1 MEHVVGEIQV
11 VPCKCTP
18 YVIFLLVPALS
29 QLLEFRHD
37 QVIASFAVPE
47 RTHPVVHFPAPVQAQ
62 DHVVHLPVYELLHLI
77 IEEHAVGGKREP
89 EMLVMDLLLLP
100 AIGYQVFHDLP
111 VHQRLA
117 AEEIHFQVPAL
128 PGIRDQEIQRF
139 LSHFIGHQRPA
150 PVVFAFFR
158 EAVFT
163 RQVAVVGD
171 VETERLHHRLPLL
184 HFVNI
189 VFIYVP
195 REQTSLLCQRGDRF
209 QDVRQIFL

>member
-1 MEHVVGEIQV
+1 
-11 VPCKCTP
+11 
-18 YVIFLLVPALS
+18 
-29 QLLEFRHD
+29 
-37 QVIASFAVPE
+37 
-47 RTHPVVHFPAPVQAQ
+47 
-62 DHVVHLPVYELLHLI
+62 
-77 IEEHAVGGKREP
+77 
-89 EMLVMDLLLLP
+89 MLVVDLLLLP
-100 AIGYQVFHDLP
+100 AVSYQVLHDLP

-128 PGIRDQEIQRF
+128 SGILDQEIQRF
-139 LSHFIGHQRPA
+139 LSHLIGHKRPA
-150 PVVFAFFR
+150 SVVFAFFR

-195 REQTSLLCQRGDRF
+195 REQTSFLCQRGDRF